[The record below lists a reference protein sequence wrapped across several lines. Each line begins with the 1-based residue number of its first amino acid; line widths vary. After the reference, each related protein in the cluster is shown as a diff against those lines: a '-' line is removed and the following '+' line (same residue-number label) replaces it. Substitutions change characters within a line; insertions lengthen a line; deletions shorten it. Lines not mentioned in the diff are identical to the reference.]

1 MGMGLF
7 WSRARGSSP
16 LARGLRQPSW
26 RPCCGC
32 RIIPA
37 RAGFTPP
44 SRWPPSGT
52 ADHPRS
58 RGVYC
63 PSVCSASI
71 MPGSSPLARGL
82 PSRIPSFG
90 YPKRIIPA
98 RAGFT
103 HSPASALDWSQD
115 HPRSRGVYRP
125 GPRPCCSPRGSSPL
139 ARGLPVDGHVHAG
152 AGGIIPARAG
162 FTCWP
167 CIWTTGAADH
177 PRSRGVYSTPPL
189 KTFLIDGSSPLAR
202 GLPVGNAAQSS
213 EEGII
218 PARAG
223 FTPSRPAGPPPPGDH
238 PRSRGVYRRQRL
250 HRGIP
255 AGSSPLA
262 RGLPAWGNLAYLSI
276 RIIPARAG
284 FTASS
289 PSACTHRRDHP
300 RSRGVYTARPG
311 VARARSGSSPLARG
325 LRFSSLS
332 SRCRIGIIPA
342 RAGFTRRTRRRRPDR
357 RDHPRSRGV
366 YTTCSPGRVCAGW
379 IIPARAGFTL
389 ADRWYPNEPV
399 VYQTPAAFTADPG
412 PAPPGR
418 RSVAVVRGGASPLPD
433 VLDATRPPRV
443 FPAPVRE
450 PLRHAQTS
458 GSVIRLEADR
468 VDRADPHRH
477 ERGDDPRQGSDPGCR
492 HQSDERGGHG
502 EGRVVRHR
510 DI

>member
-1 MGMGLF
+1 MGLF

-223 FTPSRPAGPPPPGDH
+223 FTRRARRASR
-238 PRSRGVYRRQRL
+238 RV
-250 HRGIP
+250 
-255 AGSSPLA
+255 
-262 RGLPAWGNLAYLSI
+262 
-276 RIIPARAG
+276 
-284 FTASS
+284 
-289 PSACTHRRDHP
+289 RDHP
-300 RSRGVYTARPG
+300 RSRGVYFSLPHCCGAPI
-311 VARARSGSSPLARG
+311 GSSPLARG
-325 LRFSSLS
+325 LQVLS
-332 SRCRIGIIPA
+332 IAEEAPTGIIPA
-342 RAGFTRRTRRRRPDR
+342 RAGFTRPTETRGCRRG
-357 RDHPRSRGV
+357 DHPRSRGV
-366 YTTCSPGRVCAGW
+366 YATGTHAQSSAPGSSPLARGLRETPHHARCRVG
-379 IIPARAGFTL
+379 IIPARAGFT
-389 ADRWYPNEPV
+389 DRS
-399 VYQTPAAFTADPG
+399 
-412 PAPPGR
+412 R
-418 RSVAVVRGGASPLPD
+418 R
-433 VLDATRPPRV
+433 
-443 FPAPVRE
+443 
-450 PLRHAQTS
+450 
-458 GSVIRLEADR
+458 
-468 VDRADPHRH
+468 
-477 ERGDDPRQGSDPGCR
+477 
-492 HQSDERGGHG
+492 
-502 EGRVVRHR
+502 
-510 DI
+510 

>member
-1 MGMGLF
+1 MGLF

-223 FTPSRPAGPPPPGDH
+223 FTPRGPASPRTSRRIIPARAGFTGFPSHHRTRPWDH
-238 PRSRGVYRRQRL
+238 PRSRGVYPTGRRRP
-250 HRGIP
+250 HP
-255 AGSSPLA
+255 SAGSSPLA
-262 RGLPAWGNLAYLSI
+262 RGLLESLDLIMRAGG
-276 RIIPARAG
+276 IIPARAG
-284 FTASS
+284 FTRDGPGIPPAG
-289 PSACTHRRDHP
+289 RDHP
-300 RSRGVYTARPG
+300 RSRGVYLSACPIPR
-311 VARARSGSSPLARG
+311 RASGSSPLARG
-325 LRFSSLS
+325 LRQRPAALAGAH
-332 SRCRIGIIPA
+332 RIIPA
-342 RAGFTRRTRRRRPDR
+342 RAGFTRRRDLARRCPE
-357 RDHPRSRGV
+357 DHPRSRGV
-366 YTTCSPGRVCAGW
+366 YGDDVHDGLVVLGSSPLARGLRTLPLGGHDGSR
-379 IIPARAGFTL
+379 IIPARAGFT
-389 ADRWYPNEPV
+389 
-399 VYQTPAAFTADPG
+399 
-412 PAPPGR
+412 
-418 RSVAVVRGGASPLPD
+418 
-433 VLDATRPPRV
+433 TRP
-443 FPAPVRE
+443 
-450 PLRHAQTS
+450 S
-458 GSVIRLEADR
+458 G
-468 VDRADPHRH
+468 P
-477 ERGDDPRQGSDPGCR
+477 
-492 HQSDERGGHG
+492 
-502 EGRVVRHR
+502 
-510 DI
+510 

>member
-1 MGMGLF
+1 MGLF

-223 FTPSRPAGPPPPGDH
+223 FTVEAV
-238 PRSRGVYRRQRL
+238 PRR
-250 HRGIP
+250 
-255 AGSSPLA
+255 
-262 RGLPAWGNLAYLSI
+262 RGL
-276 RIIPARAG
+276 
-284 FTASS
+284 
-289 PSACTHRRDHP
+289 RDHP
-300 RSRGVYTARPG
+300 RSRGVYG
-311 VARARSGSSPLARG
+311 RG
-325 LRFSSLS
+325 AEGGQDAA
-332 SRCRIGIIPA
+332 GIIPA
-342 RAGFTRRTRRRRPDR
+342 RAGFT
-357 RDHPRSRGV
+357 
-366 YTTCSPGRVCAGW
+366 
-379 IIPARAGFTL
+379 
-389 ADRWYPNEPV
+389 
-399 VYQTPAAFTADPG
+399 
-412 PAPPGR
+412 
-418 RSVAVVRGGASPLPD
+418 
-433 VLDATRPPRV
+433 
-443 FPAPVRE
+443 
-450 PLRHAQTS
+450 
-458 GSVIRLEADR
+458 
-468 VDRADPHRH
+468 
-477 ERGDDPRQGSDPGCR
+477 
-492 HQSDERGGHG
+492 
-502 EGRVVRHR
+502 
-510 DI
+510 

>member
-1 MGMGLF
+1 MGLF

-223 FTPSRPAGPPPPGDH
+223 FTRASQAQPGSGSDH
-238 PRSRGVYRRQRL
+238 PRSRGVYRSISELGRPGAGSSPLARGLPRERARKRQEWRIIPARAGFTTTTPTPPSWTTD
-250 HRGIP
+250 HPRSRGVYP
-255 AGSSPLA
+255 RPAGAASATAGSSPLA
-262 RGLPAWGNLAYLSI
+262 RGLPAKAAALLLSQ

-284 FTASS
+284 FTPGA
-289 PSACTHRRDHP
+289 PLCARGLWDHP
-300 RSRGVYTARPG
+300 RSRGVYDDDAY
-311 VARARSGSSPLARG
+311 RALLDDGSSPLARG
-325 LRFSSLS
+325 LPP
-332 SRCRIGIIPA
+332 CRDPA
-342 RAGFTRRTRRRRPDR
+342 
-357 RDHPRSRGV
+357 
-366 YTTCSPGRVCAGW
+366 
-379 IIPARAGFTL
+379 
-389 ADRWYPNEPV
+389 
-399 VYQTPAAFTADPG
+399 
-412 PAPPGR
+412 
-418 RSVAVVRGGASPLPD
+418 
-433 VLDATRPPRV
+433 
-443 FPAPVRE
+443 
-450 PLRHAQTS
+450 
-458 GSVIRLEADR
+458 
-468 VDRADPHRH
+468 
-477 ERGDDPRQGSDPGCR
+477 
-492 HQSDERGGHG
+492 
-502 EGRVVRHR
+502 
-510 DI
+510 

>member
-1 MGMGLF
+1 MGLF

-223 FTPSRPAGPPPPGDH
+223 FTGPVPQW
-238 PRSRGVYRRQRL
+238 R
-250 HRGIP
+250 
-255 AGSSPLA
+255 A
-262 RGLPAWGNLAYLSI
+262 RG
-276 RIIPARAG
+276 
-284 FTASS
+284 
-289 PSACTHRRDHP
+289 RDHP
-300 RSRGVYTARPG
+300 RSRGVYTGTITMWNGAR
-311 VARARSGSSPLARG
+311 GSSPLARG
-325 LRFSSLS
+325 LRILVLALLGLA
-332 SRCRIGIIPA
+332 GIIPA
-342 RAGFTRRTRRRRPDR
+342 RAGFTSTTSSSTTRRS
-357 RDHPRSRGV
+357 DHPRSRGV
-366 YTTCSPGRVCAGW
+366 YR
-379 IIPARAGFTL
+379 
-389 ADRWYPNEPV
+389 
-399 VYQTPAAFTADPG
+399 
-412 PAPPGR
+412 APPSST
-418 RSVAVVRGGASPLPD
+418 RSWTGSSPLARG
-433 VLDATRPPRV
+433 LH
-443 FPAPVRE
+443 
-450 PLRHAQTS
+450 LRIVGIPTN
-458 GSVIRLEADR
+458 
-468 VDRADPHRH
+468 P
-477 ERGDDPRQGSDPGCR
+477 
-492 HQSDERGGHG
+492 
-502 EGRVVRHR
+502 
-510 DI
+510 